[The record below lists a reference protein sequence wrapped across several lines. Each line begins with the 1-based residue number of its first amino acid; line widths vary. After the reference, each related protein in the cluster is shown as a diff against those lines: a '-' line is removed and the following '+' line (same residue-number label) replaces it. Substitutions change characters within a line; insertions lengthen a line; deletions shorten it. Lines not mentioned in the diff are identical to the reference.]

1 MPSPPPGGLPGPGA
15 EPRSPASPAL
25 AGGFFTTSATWK
37 LDLWWKTAYRPDE
50 ALQTKSIAKGRSP
63 VGTADAPG
71 AELSQEGAV
80 SAPGAPTEPPLP
92 PARLRKSRPH
102 ALL

>member
-80 SAPGAPTEPPLP
+80 SAPGAPTEPALP